1 MATFYSNEYS
11 KTFETPIARKMDSTY
26 EGNVKFIKDTY
37 TVTAALAENQE
48 IEFGTIPAGA
58 HVLDVVCV
66 WTDLDGSLN
75 SPTLDVGYTG
85 ATTAFLS
92 GLDVTGAGTARY
104 AATTNAGVAFTAAKQ
119 LVAKIMD
126 AATDATSGSI
136 KIICT
141 YVLD

>member
-37 TVTAALAENQE
+37 TVTAALLQNQE

-58 HVLDVVCV
+58 HVLDVAVIS
-66 WTDLDGSLN
+66 TDLHAGAG

-85 ATTAFLS
+85 ATDAFIS
-92 GLDVTGAGTARY
+92 GADVTGPVATRY
-104 AATTNAGVAFTAAKQ
+104 AATNAGIAFTEAKQ